1 MISSFI
7 VHKVGRQARKG
18 LCPIWRPIAR
28 VDCRHEMLSMTFLDP
43 GTFELSRWRGG
54 HYRVL
59 EGSTI
64 GDSRRAY
71 ERITSV
77 RVPSLAEWSVSG
89 YDEVIGAWAS
99 WLDRWNLD
107 IEVDLKRSSF
117 Q

>member
-1 MISSFI
+1 MQPTSRNLATAVNTS
-7 VHKVGRQARKG
+7 A
-18 LCPIWRPIAR
+18 
-28 VDCRHEMLSMTFLDP
+28 
-43 GTFELSRWRGG
+43 FELSRWRGG

-89 YDEVIGAWAS
+89 YDEVIGARAS

-107 IEVDLKRSSF
+107 IEVDRKRSSF